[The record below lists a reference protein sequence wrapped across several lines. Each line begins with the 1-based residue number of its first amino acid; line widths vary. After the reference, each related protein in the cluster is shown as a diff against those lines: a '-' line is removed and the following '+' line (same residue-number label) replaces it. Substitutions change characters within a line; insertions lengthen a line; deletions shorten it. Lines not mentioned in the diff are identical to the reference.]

1 MALPGSRWGGRFA
14 APFALPFA
22 VFVLT
27 FGLGPVEELTAQSGA
42 HAHGGS
48 EAQDPATESV
58 ALYGNLGSLERPV
71 DTAHDEARAYFQQ
84 GLRLTYGFGH
94 PEAIRSFRAARE
106 LDPECALCWWGE
118 AWALGPYINSA
129 TMTDEDEVAAH
140 EAIQQAMRLRDRPDV
155 SEVDRALIQAMA
167 ERYQPAPDADRRP
180 ALDSAYADAMRDV
193 VRQHPH
199 DLDAATLLGEALMVL
214 RPWDQW
220 QRDGTPQPG
229 TLEVLAVLE
238 SVLGRD
244 LGHPGACHLY
254 IHAVEASPDPRRAEA
269 CADLLGSSIPG
280 ASHIRHMP
288 SHIYMRIGRYDDAV
302 QGNRAAWHVDQQA
315 AHGGP
320 PGIYPTH
327 NLHMLAF
334 AASFDGQSAVAMQ
347 AARDL
352 ERLAPPTGF
361 YRHVT
366 KARFGRWDELLEEE
380 TSPENDFQRG
390 VWHFARGLAQLRT
403 GEVQSAE
410 MDLSAL
416 TEIRNEIGDSRF
428 RRHPHSDLLGMA
440 QGILAGELHASA
452 HRFDEAVAALE
463 AAVPLEDGLA
473 YDEPEPWFIPVRHVL
488 GAVLLEAER
497 PREAEAVYR
506 EALRVHPENGWSLFG
521 LAQALRAQGR
531 ADEAA
536 EVEARFEHMWER
548 ADVWLRSS
556 RF

>member
-1 MALPGSRWGGRFA
+1 MASPGRVWGARYA
-14 APFALPFA
+14 ASFV
-22 VFVLT
+22 VFVLLL
-27 FGLGPVEELTAQSGA
+27 GLGMAEEVTAQSGA
-42 HAHGGS
+42 HSHGAS
-48 EAQDPATESV
+48 EVVDRAAESV
-58 ALYGNLGSLERPV
+58 PLYENLGSLERPV
-71 DTAHDEARAYFQQ
+71 DTAQEEARAYFQQ

-106 LDPECALCWWGE
+106 RDPECAMCWWGE

-140 EAIQQAMRLRDRPDV
+140 AAIQRAMELRDQEGV
-155 SEVDRALIQAMA
+155 SEVDRALIEAMA
-167 ERYQPAPDADRRP
+167 ERYQPTPDADRRP
-180 ALDSAYADAMRDV
+180 ALDSAYADAMRHV
-193 VRQHPH
+193 VREHPH
-199 DLDAATLLGEALMVL
+199 DLDAATLLGEALMVM

-254 IHAVEASPDPRRAEA
+254 IHAVEASLEPQRAEP

-288 SHIYMRIGRYDDAV
+288 SHIYMRVGRYHDAV
-302 QGNRAAWHVDQQA
+302 RGNTAAWHVDQQA

-327 NLHMLAF
+327 NLHMLSF

-352 ERLAPPTGF
+352 ARLAPPTGF
-361 YRHVT
+361 YRHLT
-366 KARFGRWDELLEEE
+366 KARFGRWDELLEDE
-380 TSPENDFQRG
+380 TAPEGDFQRG

-403 GEVQSAE
+403 GEVEAAE

-416 TEIRNEIGDSRF
+416 TGIRDEIGDTRF

-452 HRFDEAVAALE
+452 RRFDEAVEALE
-463 AAVPLEDGLA
+463 AALPLEEGLP

-488 GAVLLEAER
+488 GAVLMEADR

-506 EALRVHPENGWSLFG
+506 EALSIHPENGWSLFG
-521 LAQALRAQGR
+521 LAQALEAQGR
-531 ADEAA
+531 VDEAA

-548 ADVWLRSS
+548 ADVWLLSS